1 VTIVKMA
8 LGVTS
13 EMGIVFALLAGL
25 EFYVMITVLKALL
38 EKIVGA
44 NACVRMTRG
53 AIT

>member
-25 EFYVMITVLKALL
+25 EFYVMIVSKN
-38 EKIVGA
+38 KINEA
-44 NACVRMTRG
+44 SNL
-53 AIT
+53 